1 MWIATSG
8 CEAWTF
14 GAKSFCLMAWPL
26 EQAGLVQIHKIPC
39 FFSTLS
45 CRKSLQNCD
54 FSWVSFV
61 YIFQVVTTVMGTGD
75 PRDLTCTNPAC
86 SNGQAVKQKLLA
98 PKALASAPDGAIYVA
113 DYNLIRKITPDGLV
127 SSLLKLKWVIVCNLC
142 NSTYYSL
149 ECLLL
154 WSFRNHICTCVKI
167 RATFNVRK

>member
-1 MWIATSG
+1 MEPKVLLNGLTVGAGRGGATKIQYF
-8 CEAWTF
+8 F
-14 GAKSFCLMAWPL
+14 G
-26 EQAGLVQIHKIPC
+26 
-39 FFSTLS
+39 TLS

-54 FSWVSFV
+54 FSWVYFV

-127 SSLLKLKWVIVCNLC
+127 SSLLKLK
-142 NSTYYSL
+142 
-149 ECLLL
+149 
-154 WSFRNHICTCVKI
+154 
-167 RATFNVRK
+167 

>member
-1 MWIATSG
+1 MCLLNGLTLGAGRVGAT
-8 CEAWTF
+8 
-14 GAKSFCLMAWPL
+14 
-26 EQAGLVQIHKIPC
+26 KIPC
-39 FFSTLS
+39 FTGTLI

-54 FSWVSFV
+54 FSWFSFV

-127 SSLLKLKWVIVCNLC
+127 SSLLKLK
-142 NSTYYSL
+142 
-149 ECLLL
+149 
-154 WSFRNHICTCVKI
+154 
-167 RATFNVRK
+167 